1 MNNTGGN
8 QPNASLALDSFMPLT
23 NAELIERI
31 RSVKTELGSRLL
43 ILAHHYQR
51 DEIVDLSDLRGDSY
65 QLSQAAAADEQCE
78 AIVFC
83 GVHFMAET
91 ADILANRP
99 EQVARRGGRRVSV
112 VLPEL
117 SAGCSLADMARAD
130 QLENCWAELGEIID
144 VEEITPITYVNST
157 AAIKAFCG
165 RRGGIVCTSSNAA
178 AVLQWALA
186 RRPRV
191 LFLPDQHLGRN
202 TAVKMGIPP
211 GEMPLWNPQADLLG
225 GNGEE
230 SLRRAK
236 IILWRGHCCVH
247 QIFRPEDLDRVRR
260 ADPDVKVIVHPEC
273 PIEVTGQADYAG
285 STGMIINT
293 IADSPPGS
301 HWAVGTE
308 MNLVNRLR
316 RQFPDKTIE
325 FLSQSVGVCPTMY
338 LIDLVR
344 LSWSLENL
352 RAGKAVNAIRVDE
365 ETARWALVALERMLE
380 VR

>member
-1 MNNTGGN
+1 MNST
-8 QPNASLALDSFMPLT
+8 PAVDFESYRALENDVLT
-23 NAELIERI
+23 ERI
-31 RSVKTELGSRLL
+31 QRVRAASGDRLL
-43 ILAHHYQR
+43 ILGHHYQQ
-51 DEIVDLSDLRGDSY
+51 DAVIELSDLRGDSY
-65 QLSQAAAADEQCE
+65 KLAELASRHEDCQ

-99 EQVARRGGRRVSV
+99 EQLQRRGGQRVDV
-112 VLPEL
+112 ILPDL
-117 SAGCSLADMARAD
+117 DAGCSLADMARAD
-130 QLENCWAELGEIID
+130 QLEKCWEELGGLIE

-178 AVLQWALA
+178 AVLKWAFA

-202 TAVKMGIPP
+202 TAVGMGITRE
-211 GEMPLWNPQADLLG
+211 EMPLWNPRADRLG
-225 GNGEE
+225 GNDEA

-236 IILWRGHCCVH
+236 VILWRGHCSVH
-247 QIFRPEDLDRVRR
+247 QLFRPEDVERVRR
-260 ADPDVKVIVHPEC
+260 ADPAVKVIVHPEC
-273 PIEVTGQADYAG
+273 PIEVTGQADFAG
-285 STGMIINT
+285 STGAIIKMIEN
-293 IADSPPGS
+293 SPPGS

-316 RQFPDKTIE
+316 RKFPDRNIE
-325 FLSQSVGVCPTMY
+325 FLSTAVGVCPTMY
-338 LIDLVR
+338 RIDLAR
-344 LSWSLENL
+344 LCWALENL
-352 RAGKAVNAIRVDE
+352 RSGKAVNVIRVDA